1 MIVSNKHSVVAKEG
15 RLAIV
20 FCLVLLFAS
29 FFVYSLLSL
38 AILIVLFFLLYLYR
52 DPARH
57 IPSAPLGI
65 VSPVDGEVISIDQ
78 VYNSHTK
85 DAMFKIG
92 IRKNKMGV
100 FAIRSP
106 IEGKLIKQLHEK
118 LPGVS
123 RYTNWVQTDEG
134 DNILWDAE
142 VKGHTSAHCYVQPGE
157 RIGHGQ
163 RCGFLV
169 SRSEVNLYVPEHSS
183 VKAKIHDRVLAG
195 EGIVAKLIH
204 NQGAS
209 IVNSR
214 KEIAE

>member
-15 RLAIV
+15 QLAIV
-20 FCLVLLFAS
+20 VSLVLLVAS
-29 FFVYSLLSL
+29 FFVYFLLPVVF
-38 AILIVLFFLLYLYR
+38 LIVLFSLLYLYR

-65 VSPVDGEVISIDQ
+65 VSPVDGEIISIDQ
-78 VYNSHTK
+78 VYNSHTTES
-85 DAMFKIG
+85 MFKIE

-106 IEGKLIKQLHEK
+106 IEGKLVKQLHEK
-118 LPGVS
+118 LPSVS

-142 VKGHTSAHCYVQPGE
+142 VKGYTNAHCYVQPGE

-163 RCGFLV
+163 RCGFLI
-169 SRSEVNLYVPEHSS
+169 SQSEVNLYVPVHSS

-195 EGIVAKLIH
+195 ESIIAKLIH

-209 IVNSR
+209 IVDSR
-214 KEIAE
+214 KEITE

>member
-15 RLAIV
+15 RLVIIV
-20 FCLVLLFAS
+20 GLVLLVAS
-29 FFVYSLLSL
+29 FFVYPLLSL
-38 AILIVLFFLLYLYR
+38 VFFSFLFLLFYLYR
-52 DPARH
+52 DPARD

-85 DAMFKIG
+85 ESMLKIG
-92 IRKNKMGV
+92 IRKNKTGV

-106 IEGKLIKQLHEK
+106 IEGKLVKQLHEK
-118 LPGVS
+118 LTNMS

-134 DNILWDAE
+134 DNLLWDAE
-142 VKGHTSAHCYVQPGE
+142 VKGYTNAHCYVQPGE

-169 SRSEVNLYVPEHSS
+169 SQTKVNLYVPVHSS

-195 EGIVAKLIH
+195 ESIIAKLVH

-209 IVNSR
+209 IVGSR
-214 KEIAE
+214 KEITE